1 MKILVRVHFVSG
13 ETKRNVETRWNEHEN
28 SNKDF
33 ELAKHFRDFLII
45 I

>member
-1 MKILVRVHFVSG
+1 MKILVPVRFVSG
-13 ETKRNVETRWNEHEN
+13 GTKRNVETRWNEREN

-33 ELAKHFRDFLII
+33 ELAKHFLII